1 MPTLLEIKLVR
12 YIPVH
17 AALGEESSIVDLE
30 IAPHHTGLNRLSVD
44 GAQSD
49 YCVKVPMFFGSGLL
63 TELLPMQAPALV
75 KIDVEGAEV
84 LVLRGLRD
92 YLMKNQPANV
102 VIEVTP
108 RFLAR
113 YDTTKEELYEIMAG
127 VGYRPLLNLSEAQ
140 FDEVFRLVSHVESN
154 PTQRGEI
161 GI

>member
-1 MPTLLEIKLVR
+1 
-12 YIPVH
+12 
-17 AALGEESSIVDLE
+17 
-30 IAPHHTGLNRLSVD
+30 
-44 GAQSD
+44 
-49 YCVKVPMFFGSGLL
+49 
-63 TELLPMQAPALV
+63 MQAPALV